1 MKIIKILLTL
11 VIVLAAVGYGIFY
24 FGSKLAA
31 DEVMGQVEAELEST
45 GQLDAIKQEV
55 KNDPELQSFIAEGST
70 IDDRNLPFKTKDQ
83 AVRVL
88 IKKFSVSELAEL
100 QGKMKSGM
108 TSDEKQA
115 LLAKYESR
123 LSEDELLALKVLAY
137 KEFGN

>member
-1 MKIIKILLTL
+1 MKIIKILLTTI
-11 VIVLAAVGYGIFY
+11 VILAAVGYGIFY

-31 DEVMGQVEAELEST
+31 DEVMGQVEAELESN
-45 GQLDAIKQEV
+45 GQLDAIRQEV
-55 KNDPELQSFIAEGST
+55 KNDPELQAFIAEGST
-70 IDDRNLPFKTKDQ
+70 IDDRDLPFKTKDQ

-100 QGKMKSGM
+100 QSKMKSGM
-108 TSDEKQA
+108 SSDEKQA